1 MEITWLHNVGCILQE
16 IVKNYPIHKALVADF
31 DAAVTRMTI
40 YKQYDWSF
48 YVIFKDMFEKSFSR
62 RNT

>member
-1 MEITWLHNVGCILQE
+1 MATQRGMHSPGDSRELPHSQGT
-16 IVKNYPIHKALVADF
+16 ADF

-48 YVIFKDMFEKSFSR
+48 YIIVKDMFEKSISR

>member
-1 MEITWLHNVGCILQE
+1 MGCILQE
-16 IVKNYPIHKALVADF
+16 TVEDYPILKALVDDF

-48 YVIFKDMFEKSFSR
+48 YVIVKDMFEKSISR